1 METSKSSVLKGAKQ
15 SGKKQTCQ
23 ESSRK
28 KAATTAQNNE
38 KDKGSL
44 ASTADIFIPST
55 STPEKSNEESKE
67 IARNTPA
74 DKKLETFQSRDI
86 TTKEWNKLADQVLR
100 RGVQKA
106 AEDILKSTDREGEID
121 KNAPTPSPPPPPPPE
136 DFRISNCSE

>member
-28 KAATTAQNNE
+28 KAATTAHETAQNNE

-44 ASTADIFIPST
+44 ASNAEIFIPST

-74 DKKLETFQSRDI
+74 DKKLETFQSRNI

-121 KNAPTPSPPPPPPPE
+121 KNAPTPPPPRGFS
-136 DFRISNCSE
+136 D